1 MQGVFGGGV
10 GWYDLF
16 LRFIGAEPVG
26 QTDPAFISVH
36 SVGICGYIVR
46 LLIRPEARRL
56 IEACLPVRRLSDEA
70 VWAKTAHPAIL
81 AEIWGCQRM

>member
-36 SVGICGYIVR
+36 SVGICGIKETAWCS
-46 LLIRPEARRL
+46 LQA
-56 IEACLPVRRLSDEA
+56 IEQIQKEFDS
-70 VWAKTAHPAIL
+70 
-81 AEIWGCQRM
+81 Q